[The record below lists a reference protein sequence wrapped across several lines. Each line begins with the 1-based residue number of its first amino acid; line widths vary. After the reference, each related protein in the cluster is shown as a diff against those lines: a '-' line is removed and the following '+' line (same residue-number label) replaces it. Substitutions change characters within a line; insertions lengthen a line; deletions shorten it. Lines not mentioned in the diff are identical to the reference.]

1 MPYNIGVANLS
12 HTWCSTWQWSDL
24 PVGKDDDE
32 VKTRCNLRREHKS
45 SIVLKFSFI
54 NLDNDLQYDDGI
66 HPN

>member
-1 MPYNIGVANLS
+1 M
-12 HTWCSTWQWSDL
+12 
-24 PVGKDDDE
+24 GKDDDE